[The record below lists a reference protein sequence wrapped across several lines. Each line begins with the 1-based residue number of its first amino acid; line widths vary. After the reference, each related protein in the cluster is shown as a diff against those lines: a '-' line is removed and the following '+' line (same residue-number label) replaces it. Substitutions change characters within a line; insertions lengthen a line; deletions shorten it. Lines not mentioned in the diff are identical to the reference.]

1 MSHGARRG
9 AALLLGLLLLAP
21 GRGAGQEPAPPPREG
36 EPSTAALLHYNA
48 RLALR
53 EGRAEEAVKLWLL
66 RNALVARTGRV
77 APGDADQRAVT
88 WAALGTLGLCPEGL
102 RRDEDG
108 PGLWPLA
115 TYNWLVGRLGRK
127 PRGDRATPFEAFDLD
142 RQQRA
147 IAVHDVLDAEELEN
161 LRLSRG
167 RCGAALPLLLAI
179 EEPPWT
185 RLDDDM
191 VAARLLLHLLERAE
205 GSLDP
210 ARVRGEAAVAARR
223 FDLHLVLSAAAARQA
238 RREAETRA
246 RRGRKQGLSEAALAA
261 LDAQAPTSTLPP
273 DAEALRILEAAL
285 RWPVSEWLALS
296 SPRRLFLYDQAR
308 LQARGTAVELDLLAL
323 RLLDAAVARGD
334 GREAAAWIGRVQA
347 AGDPPWERIWGGA
360 RGQALIALPSEA
372 GLGERATLALH
383 RGVHAL
389 QRGEPVEALRLL
401 AFARSHAAESAAAD
415 PVATLSRRW
424 LHHAAGQHRL
434 DGALLP
440 TLEPLLSRADLL
452 DLLEALA
459 WRAALVGDAASLQ
472 ASVQALPPRVALERR
487 ARLLAPLAAGDTA
500 AFLRAVD
507 AAAVEAP
514 GEAQRF
520 VDLLIQ
526 RVEAEDLGVRARN
539 RPVIEGLAQRLRR
552 QARAQGGGRRAQATL
567 ERAEALLRGL
577 DGMEGDP
584 GAPGELYAGSVRL
597 APADPLP
604 WPFQPLAVPA
614 PSAFTPL
621 SLVPQ
626 EWRDPDGALVLG
638 WSIRG

>member
-1 MSHGARRG
+1 MGAG
-9 AALLLGLLLLAP
+9 LLLGLLALAAP
-21 GRGAGQEPAPPPREG
+21 GPVTAREPAPLQEG
-36 EPSTAALLHYNA
+36 QPSTATLLHYNA

-88 WAALGTLGLCPEGL
+88 WAALGALGLCPEGL
-102 RRDEDG
+102 QRDADG

-115 TYNWLVGRLGRK
+115 THNWLVDRLGRK
-127 PRGDRATPFEAFDLD
+127 PRGNRGAPFEAFELD
-142 RQQRA
+142 RQQRTV
-147 IAVHDVLDAEELEN
+147 AVHDVLDAEELQG

-167 RCGAALPLLLAI
+167 RCGAALPLLVAI
-179 EEPPWT
+179 DEPPWT
-185 RLDDDM
+185 RLDDEL
-191 VAARLLLHLLERAE
+191 VAARLLLHLLDRAE
-205 GSLDP
+205 ATLDP
-210 ARVRGEAAVAARR
+210 DRVRGRAAVAARR
-223 FDLHLVLSAAAARQA
+223 FDLHLVLAAAAARQA
-238 RREAETRA
+238 RREAEQRA
-246 RRGRKQGLSEAALAA
+246 KRGRKQGLSEAALAA
-261 LDAQAPTSTLPP
+261 LQEQAPTSTLPP
-273 DAEALRILEAAL
+273 DAESLRVLDAAL
-285 RWPVSEWLALS
+285 RWPVAEWRALS
-296 SPRRLFLYDQAR
+296 RERRLFLYDQAR
-308 LQARGTAVELDLLAL
+308 LQAGGADAELDLLAL
-323 RLLDAAVARGD
+323 RLLDAAVADGD

-360 RGQALIALPSEA
+360 RGQALINLPAEA

-401 AFARSHAAESAAAD
+401 AFARSHATESAAAD

-434 DGALLP
+434 DGELLR
-440 TLEPLLSRADLL
+440 LLQPLLSRADLL

-459 WRAALVGDAASLQ
+459 WRAALVGDTASLQ

-487 ARLLAPLAAGDTA
+487 ARLLTPLAGGDTA
-500 AFLRAVD
+500 AFLRGLD
-507 AAAVEAP
+507 AATAQAP

-520 VDLLIQ
+520 IDLLIQ
-526 RVEAEDLGVRARN
+526 RIEAEDLSVRARN
-539 RPVIEGLAQRLRR
+539 RPVIEGLVLRLQR
-552 QARAQGGGRRAQATL
+552 QASAPGAGRRIQATR

-577 DGMEGDP
+577 DGMEGAP
-584 GAPGELYAGSVRL
+584 GAPGELYAGTVRL

-604 WPFQPLAVPA
+604 WPFQATAVPA

-621 SLVPQ
+621 SLVPV
-626 EWRDPDGALVLG
+626 EWRDADGALVLG